1 MYRITRESQRG
12 CKCVADAE
20 IRCTGISLLDMGP
33 HPWMYAAGATAVIA
47 AQAMLIGALLT
58 HKRRLRRTEIELRHL
73 EARNAAMLD
82 AIPDLM
88 FLIGTDGVYQ
98 DYHAKDPQ
106 QLYVPPERFLG
117 KRIVDVMP
125 TALASVFMRELA
137 DAQQSAEPR
146 VVEYSLPLNGDVR
159 HFEARLV
166 ACERDTVLSMV
177 RDITARK
184 RTEAELAKRESEL
197 QQTNARNHDLAGR
210 LIAAQEAERRR
221 VARELHDDL
230 SQKLALLSI
239 DAEQLLARGKA
250 GREPVPL
257 RVREIF
263 DRVSE
268 IASDIHRVSHELHPA
283 KLGAIGLVKSLEAL
297 CRDASLQHRI
307 AVDFM
312 AGDVPMGVNA
322 DVSLCF
328 YRVTQEALHNVTK
341 HSGARCALV
350 RIMCEGDALMLQI
363 ADHGVGFVVRD
374 VDRMGLGLV
383 SMRKRVSFVGGD
395 FAIHSAPE
403 HGTRIGVRVP
413 LSVALSVVSQ
423 QAAGSA

>member
-1 MYRITRESQRG
+1 
-12 CKCVADAE
+12 
-20 IRCTGISLLDMGP
+20 
-33 HPWMYAAGATAVIA
+33 MYAVGAFAVIA

-58 HKRRLRRTEIELRHL
+58 HRSKLRRAEIELRHV

-88 FLIGTDGVYQ
+88 FLIGTDGIYQ

-117 KRIVDVMP
+117 KRIVDIFP
-125 TALASVFMRELA
+125 PALASVFMRELTEVHE
-137 DAQQSAEPR
+137 SAEPR
-146 VVEYSLPLNGDVR
+146 VVEYSLPLNGELR
-159 HFEARLV
+159 HFETRLV
-166 ACERDTVLSMV
+166 PCERDTVLSMV
-177 RDITARK
+177 RDITNRK
-184 RTEAELAKRESEL
+184 RTEAELEARESEL
-197 QQTNARNHDLAGR
+197 QLTNARNHDLAGR
-210 LIAAQEAERRR
+210 LIAAQEVERRR

-239 DAEQLLARGKA
+239 DAEQLMSRGRA
-250 GREPVPL
+250 GREPAPL
-257 RVREIF
+257 RVREIY

-268 IASDIHRVSHELHPA
+268 IATDIHRVSHELHPQ

-312 AGDVPMGVNA
+312 HGEVPMGVNA
-322 DVSLCF
+322 DVSLCL

-341 HSGARCALV
+341 HSGARCAMV
-350 RIMCEGDALMLQI
+350 RITCETDTLTLQI
-363 ADHGVGFVVRD
+363 ADHGAGFAMRD
-374 VDRMGLGLV
+374 AERLGLGLV
-383 SMRKRVSFVGGD
+383 SMRERVSFVGGD
-395 FAIHSAPE
+395 FAIHSAPGQ
-403 HGTRIGVRVP
+403 GTRIGVRVP
-413 LSVALSVVSQ
+413 LSVALSVVPP

>member
-1 MYRITRESQRG
+1 
-12 CKCVADAE
+12 
-20 IRCTGISLLDMGP
+20 MGP
-33 HPWMYAAGATAVIA
+33 HPWIYVAGATAVIA

-58 HKRRLRRTEIELRHL
+58 HKSRLRRAEIELRHV

-88 FLIGTDGVYQ
+88 FLIGSDGIYQ

-106 QLYVPPERFLG
+106 QLYLPPERFVG
-117 KRIVDVMP
+117 KRIADIMP
-125 TALASVFMRELA
+125 PALASVFMRELT
-137 DAQQSAEPR
+137 DVQQSAEPR
-146 VVEYSLPLNGDVR
+146 VIEYALPLNGEQR

-166 ACERDTVLSMV
+166 PCERDTVLSMV

-239 DAEQLLARGKA
+239 DAEQLLARGKV
-250 GREPVPL
+250 GEPTPL

-283 KLGAIGLVKSLEAL
+283 KLSAIGLVKSLEAL

-322 DVSLCF
+322 DVSLCL

-341 HSGARCALV
+341 HSGARCAMV
-350 RIMCEGDALMLQI
+350 CITCEGDILTLQV
-363 ADHGVGFVVRD
+363 ADHGAGFVMRD
-374 VDRMGLGLV
+374 ADRMGLGLV
-383 SMRKRVSFVGGD
+383 SMRERVSFVGGD
-395 FAIHSAPE
+395 FAIHSAPGQ
-403 HGTRIGVRVP
+403 GTRIGVRVP
-413 LSVALSVVSQ
+413 LDVALSVVSQ

>member
-1 MYRITRESQRG
+1 
-12 CKCVADAE
+12 
-20 IRCTGISLLDMGP
+20 MGVRVYP
-33 HPWMYAAGATAVIA
+33 YGNNMAGHPWIYAVGAFAVIA
-47 AQAMLIGALLT
+47 AQAMLIGALLS
-58 HKRRLRRTEIELRHL
+58 HRSKLRRAEIELRHV

-88 FLIGTDGVYQ
+88 FLIGTNGVYQ
-98 DYHAKDPQ
+98 DYHAKDPRW
-106 QLYVPPERFLG
+106 LYVPPERFLG
-117 KRIVDVMP
+117 KRITDIMP
-125 TALASVFMRELA
+125 PALASVFMRELSEVHR
-137 DAQQSAEPR
+137 SAEPR
-146 VVEYSLPLNGDVR
+146 VVEYSLPLNGEVR

-166 ACERDTVLSMV
+166 PCERDSILSMV

-184 RTEAELAKRESEL
+184 RTESELEARESEL

-210 LIAAQEAERRR
+210 LIAAQEVERRR

-250 GREPVPL
+250 GREAALL

-268 IASDIHRVSHELHPA
+268 IASDIHRLSHDLHPT

-312 AGDVPMGVNA
+312 HGEVPMGVNA
-322 DVSLCF
+322 DVSLCL

-341 HSGARCALV
+341 HSGARCAMV
-350 RIMCEGDALMLQI
+350 RLTFEADTLTLQI
-363 ADHGVGFVVRD
+363 ADHGSGFIMRD
-374 VDRMGLGLV
+374 PERMGLGLV
-383 SMRKRVSFVGGD
+383 SMRERVRLVGGD
-395 FAIHSAPE
+395 FAIHTAPGQ
-403 HGTRIGVRVP
+403 GTRIGVRVP
-413 LSVALSVVSQ
+413 LSVALSVVPS

>member
-1 MYRITRESQRG
+1 
-12 CKCVADAE
+12 
-20 IRCTGISLLDMGP
+20 MGG
-33 HPWMYAAGATAVIA
+33 HSWMYAVGALAVIA
-47 AQAMLIGALLT
+47 AQATLIGALLT
-58 HKRRLRRTEIELRHL
+58 HRSKLRRAEIALRHV

-88 FLIGTDGVYQ
+88 FLMDADGTYR
-98 DYHAKDPQ
+98 DYHAKDPK

-117 KRIVDVMP
+117 RRISDIMP
-125 TALASVFMRELA
+125 PALAAMFMRELA
-137 DAQQSAEPR
+137 HVHRSAEPR
-146 VVEYSLPLNGDVR
+146 VVEYSLPLGGEVR
-159 HFEARLV
+159 HFETRLV
-166 ACERDTVLSMV
+166 ACERDSVLSMV

-184 RTEAELAKRESEL
+184 RTEAELKARESEL

-230 SQKLALLSI
+230 SQKLALLSL
-239 DAEQLLARGKA
+239 DAEQLARSKSP
-250 GREPVPL
+250 REPAAL
-257 RVREIF
+257 RTKEIF

-268 IASDIHRVSHELHPA
+268 IATDIHRVSHELHPA

-312 AGDVPMGVNA
+312 HGDVPLGVNA
-322 DVSLCF
+322 DVSLCL

-341 HSGARCALV
+341 HSGARCAIV
-350 RIMCEGDALMLQI
+350 RIMCEDDALTLQV
-363 ADHGVGFVVRD
+363 ADHGSGFTLRD
-374 VDRMGLGLV
+374 AERMGLGLV
-383 SMRKRVSFVGGD
+383 SMRERVSFVGGD
-395 FAIHSAPE
+395 IVIHSAPGQ
-403 HGTRIGVRVP
+403 GTRIGVRVP
-413 LSVALSVVSQ
+413 LRVALSVVSP